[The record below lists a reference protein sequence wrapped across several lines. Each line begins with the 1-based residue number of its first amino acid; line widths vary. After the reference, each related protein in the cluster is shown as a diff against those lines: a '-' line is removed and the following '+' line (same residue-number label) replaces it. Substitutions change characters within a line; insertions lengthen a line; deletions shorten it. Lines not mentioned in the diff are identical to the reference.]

1 MHLIDLVVI
10 VAYLAGTVLFGAW
23 FSRSQKDVKDYFV
36 GGRSVP
42 WWAIMGSIVATETST
57 VTFISVPGVAFTG
70 NWTFLQLVMGYMV
83 GRIVV
88 SIIFVPAYFRG
99 ELLTVYQILGVRFG
113 SGVKRLAAGLFLVTR
128 SLADGFR
135 LFATGLVLAA
145 LLIAMPGMAE
155 TARAWVPGLDPAVT
169 IVVKPITITDAT
181 TMVVAGSSPGT
192 HALAVSA
199 IPGMASRS
207 AASTSPVAKSLTPS
221 ARLRVARKRPAASRL
236 TAGPKRTPR
245 IW

>member
-1 MHLIDLVVI
+1 MHLIDLAII

-88 SIIFVPAYFRG
+88 SIVFVPAYFRG
-99 ELLTVYQILGVRFG
+99 ELLTVYQILGQWFG
-113 SGVKRLAAGLFLVTR
+113 AGV
-128 SLADGFR
+128 
-135 LFATGLVLAA
+135 
-145 LLIAMPGMAE
+145 
-155 TARAWVPGLDPAVT
+155 
-169 IVVKPITITDAT
+169 
-181 TMVVAGSSPGT
+181 
-192 HALAVSA
+192 
-199 IPGMASRS
+199 
-207 AASTSPVAKSLTPS
+207 
-221 ARLRVARKRPAASRL
+221 
-236 TAGPKRTPR
+236 
-245 IW
+245 